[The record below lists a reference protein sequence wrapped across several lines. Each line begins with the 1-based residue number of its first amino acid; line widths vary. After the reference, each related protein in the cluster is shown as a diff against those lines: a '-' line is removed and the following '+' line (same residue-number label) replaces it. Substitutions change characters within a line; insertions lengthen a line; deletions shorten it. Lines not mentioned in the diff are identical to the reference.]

1 MVCFVVVFFVDRVFS
16 KAAVLNLGFLKIME
30 IANLMVFLMT
40 HIKNIKSKVE
50 KC

>member
-16 KAAVLNLGFLKIME
+16 KAAVLNLGFLKRME
-30 IANLMVFLMT
+30 IANLMGFLMT
-40 HIKNIKSKVE
+40 HIKNIQSKIE